1 MTESALGHEQTSEP
15 NSVSV
20 ALCQYE
26 TRVVRMA
33 IEQRKLKLTLSE
45 CFCMSQE
52 RLLDLRSV
60 FQKAKNPAHSSSP
73 LSETKKGST
82 ESP

>member
-1 MTESALGHEQTSEP
+1 MTESAMGHEQASES

-45 CFCMSQE
+45 YFCMSQDK
-52 RLLDLRSV
+52 LIDQRSV
-60 FQKAKNPAHSSSP
+60 FQKIGNPNHSSSP
-73 LSETKKGST
+73 LSQTKKGST